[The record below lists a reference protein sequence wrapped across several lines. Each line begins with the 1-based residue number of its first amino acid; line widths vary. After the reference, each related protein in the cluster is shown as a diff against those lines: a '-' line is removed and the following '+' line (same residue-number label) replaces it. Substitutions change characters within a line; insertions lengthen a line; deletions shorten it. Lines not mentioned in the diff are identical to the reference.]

1 MRSSFPYSVD
11 EQILKGELAR
21 EVLRS
26 CGALRLSVTGWSM
39 LPTIWPGETLVIERV
54 GFDAVKKGDIVFSC
68 VDGRFFVHRVIEKKK
83 AGADSVLLT
92 RGDGMA
98 QVDPPV
104 SGSEV
109 LGRVS
114 FILRDGHPTEPVA
127 EFPFPKRVVTAL
139 IRRSHLFAR
148 LTIGIHTKLQTYRRR
163 ISDRRV
169 ILCQS

>member
-1 MRSSFPYSVD
+1 MRSSFPSSVD

-26 CGALRLSVTGWSM
+26 SGTLRLSVTGWSM

-54 GFDAVKKGDIVFSC
+54 RCDAVEKGDIVFSC
-68 VDGRFFVHRVIEKKK
+68 VNGRFFVHRVIDKKK
-83 AGADSVLLT
+83 AGADSMLVT
-92 RGDGMA
+92 RGDGRA
-98 QVDPPV
+98 QADPPV

-114 FILRDGHPTEPVA
+114 FILRDGHPTEPVGDL
-127 EFPFPKRVVTAL
+127 PLRNRVVMAL

-148 LTIGIHTKLQTYRRR
+148 LVIGTHTRFQTYRRR